1 MILSLLLS
9 TLLIWVILMKILV
22 NIIQINK
29 HKILI
34 VFDDTI
40 AWMFSNKNLQP
51 TATESFIKV
60 TREEL
65 LQYLSKEWGMVL
77 NIFN

>member
-1 MILSLLLS
+1 M
-9 TLLIWVILMKILV
+9 
-22 NIIQINK
+22 
-29 HKILI
+29 I

-65 LQYLSKEWGMVL
+65 LQYLSKEWGMIL

>member
-1 MILSLLLS
+1 M
-9 TLLIWVILMKILV
+9 
-22 NIIQINK
+22 
-29 HKILI
+29 I

-51 TATESFIKV
+51 IATESFIKV